1 MLNNTNLVELINNK
15 PTTTSL
21 KIAEIFGKRHDTV
34 LRSIRNLNCSQEFV
48 VRNFAECE
56 NIILETGLKQP
67 YYNITRDGF
76 TILAM
81 GFTGKEAMKFKE
93 AYINAFNKMEH
104 QLKHQQ
110 SCITDN
116 KLFNDLANLLKDK
129 ECLLTWQDLVN
140 ISHKRTVKEV
150 CNYLTVRSLSERGN
164 ISNIVNAL
172 ENQQEFLRLQ

>member
-1 MLNNTNLVELINNK
+1 MTNEIINVNIENIDGKLYATSRDIAIKLN
-15 PTTTSL
+15 
-21 KIAEIFGKRHDTV
+21 KRHEKICDKIKEV
-34 LRSIRNLNCSQEFV
+34 LTLPEF
-48 VRNFAECE
+48 REREF
-56 NIILETGLKQP
+56 
-67 YYNITRDGF
+67 ITEKGNKYKEYLLDKDAF
-76 TILAM
+76 TLLLFN
-81 GFTGKEAMKFKE
+81 FTGYNDFKR
-93 AYINAFNKMEH
+93 AYIKRFNEMEQ

-172 ENQQEFLRLQ
+172 ENQQELLRLQ